1 MITVELAQAINED
14 RKRVFGSYAFAP
26 DMVTQVLRIRAEL
39 EQEINAD
46 TRKKRL
52 IIAVI
57 SRSGN

>member
-1 MITVELAQAINED
+1 MITIELAQAINED

-46 TRKKRL
+46 TRKN
-52 IIAVI
+52 A
-57 SRSGN
+57 

>member
-1 MITVELAQAINED
+1 MITIELAQAINED
-14 RKRVFGSYAFAP
+14 RKRVFSSYAFTP